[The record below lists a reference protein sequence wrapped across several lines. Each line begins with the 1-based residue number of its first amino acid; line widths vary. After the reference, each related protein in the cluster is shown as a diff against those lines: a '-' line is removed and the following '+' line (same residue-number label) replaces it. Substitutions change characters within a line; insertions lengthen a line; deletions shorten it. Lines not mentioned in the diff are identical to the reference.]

1 MGATW
6 VGLSIWMLLGT
17 YYPFWYMWLAAGL
30 CFFALA
36 ALSTSARLR
45 LARRRLTSRASD
57 MFEDWL
63 TRP

>member
-6 VGLSIWMLLGT
+6 VGLSIWMLVE
-17 YYPFWYMWLAAGL
+17 YDYPFWYMWLAAGL

-36 ALSTSARLR
+36 ALSASARLG
-45 LARRRLTSRASD
+45 LARRRLASRAAD
-57 MFEDWL
+57 IFEDWL